1 MYNDA
6 KTESSKEQIDL
17 PIESE
22 RLQQQIG
29 FLIEIDKL
37 KSIIRRT
44 PLINQ
49 SRFENSAEHSWHLA
63 LAALTLSEYAGGN
76 DLDVEHVI
84 KLLLVHDLIEID
96 AGDTYCYD
104 DAGREDQKRRE
115 ALAADRLFNLLPSDQ
130 KKGVRGYWEEFENQ
144 RTPEACFAHA
154 VDRLMPLLHNYI
166 TRGKSWRENG
176 IRRAQ
181 VEDRM
186 ASIRLG
192 SEYLHAVAAA
202 IIEASVRKGFLAE

>member
-1 MYNDA
+1 MFKDA
-6 KTESSKEQIDL
+6 KTESPIKQIEL
-17 PIESE
+17 PIKNE

-63 LAALTLSEYAGGN
+63 LAASTLYEYAGDD
-76 DLDVEHVI
+76 DLDVQHVI
-84 KLLLVHDLIEID
+84 KLLLVHDLIEIE

-104 DAGREDQKRRE
+104 EAGRKDQKQRE
-115 ALAADRLFNLLPSDQ
+115 DLAADRLFSLLPADQ
-130 KKGVRGYWEEFENQ
+130 KNEIHGCWEEFENR
-144 RTPEACFAHA
+144 RTPEARFAHA

-166 TRGKSWRENG
+166 TGGKSWRENS

-186 ASIRLG
+186 ASIKLG
-192 SEYLHAVAAA
+192 SEYLHAVATA
-202 IIEASVRKGFLAE
+202 IIEASVCKGFLAE